1 MDRSLPMDRGPRD
14 DPALGVIASHV
25 SARPCGGMP
34 ALTDEPP
41 MLRTSVRP
49 CGLLLPV
56 AASSGMIPV
65 AVLQTQV
72 FPTGGSHLEVVALLP
87 STAISMDV
95 MPQTRTIRDQDQV
108 ISTARGVL
116 IPTGGPGRR
125 EPGGGLGLRTALL
138 AACRAAALGGGAL
151 LGLIG
156 PDQRPHRPVGRPP
169 AWRGR
174 RRPG

>member
-1 MDRSLPMDRGPRD
+1 MDRGPRD
-14 DPALGVIASHV
+14 NPTLGVIASHV

-41 MLRTSVRP
+41 VLRTSVRP

-116 IPTGGPGRR
+116 IPTVRPSS
-125 EPGGGLGLRTALL
+125 
-138 AACRAAALGGGAL
+138 AACATTT
-151 LGLIG
+151 
-156 PDQRPHRPVGRPP
+156 
-169 AWRGR
+169 
-174 RRPG
+174 